1 MYTYSYEIPKH
12 MSMQDRL
19 PLIDENGNIYCYI
32 KKRKPRILTRIVN
45 NLFSFTLNYCFEA
58 VDLNEKNIYSI
69 NALKYRFKL
78 DYMLTTPLQKIV
90 LKRVREQLIESKY
103 TWQDSSDTYVFLQH
117 YSAEVRIF
125 KNDEEIATVKLVDT
139 RNSEELDNVIIT
151 LLTEDNV
158 NLAGLTAIL
167 YHSLY
172 YYNRHDITLLG
183 KSFSLLDF

>member
-1 MYTYSYEIPKH
+1 MYTYSYKIPKH

-19 PLIDENGNIYCYI
+19 PLTDENGNVHCYI

-45 NLFSFTLNYCFEA
+45 NLFSFTLNYCFVA

-90 LKRVREQLIESKY
+90 LKREREQLIESKY
-103 TWQDSSDTYVFLQH
+103 TWQDNSDTYVFLQH
-117 YSAEVRIF
+117 YSAEVRLF

-139 RNSEELDNVIIT
+139 RNSDELDNVIIT
-151 LLTEDNV
+151 LFKEDDT
-158 NLAGLTAIL
+158 NLAALMAVL

-172 YYNRHDITLLG
+172 YYNRYDSTILV
-183 KSFSLLDF
+183 KSFSLFDF